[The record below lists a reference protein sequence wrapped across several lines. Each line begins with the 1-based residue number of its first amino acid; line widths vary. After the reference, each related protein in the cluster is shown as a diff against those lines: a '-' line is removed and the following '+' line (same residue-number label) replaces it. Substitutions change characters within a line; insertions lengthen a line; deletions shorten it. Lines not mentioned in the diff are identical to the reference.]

1 MPTSRRRGGDHSLWG
16 IGLPAVH
23 HALQL
28 LEKEAKYYSSIL
40 PTKRFLIREAKK
52 NLNGLVRKI
61 QRSNVA
67 HLARDLAAHKGTEVL
82 SLLNFPS
89 KRDVTR
95 LNARVSKLEQ
105 KLNSIRHRRARA

>member
-1 MPTSRRRGGDHSLWG
+1 MPKQRTRGGDHARWG
-16 IGLPAVH
+16 VSMPAVR

-40 PTKRFLIREAKK
+40 PTKKFLIREAKK
-52 NLNGLVRKI
+52 NLNGLMRKI
-61 QRSNVA
+61 QKSDVA
-67 HLARDLAAHKGTEVL
+67 HLARDLATHQGAQML

-95 LNARVSKLEQ
+95 LNARVNKLEQ
-105 KLNSIRHRRARA
+105 KLKLFQHRRARA